1 LKKKKK
7 KERKS
12 ERLEQQRKM
21 PPIELFAA
29 TIFSALSLSH
39 ASITTIPL
47 IPHHVQRERHLKLNN
62 HLHYDYDE
70 DADAGVDADD
80 DAGVDVDA
88 TPSFRRRE
96 EALQV
101 GALYH
106 GYGTHYIDLW
116 CGTPPQRQ
124 TVIVDTGSGV
134 TAFPCSGCKDCG
146 APTYHIDGYFEEA
159 DSSSFEQVA
168 CADCRH
174 GICAKGSEQECQRG
188 ICTKG
193 SEEECKISMSFKI
206 PCGSSWHGF
215 ESKDNCYV
223 GGPHNVALTGDNQGT
238 EDIDPGH
245 ASHFA
250 FPLTFG
256 CQTKLTGLFKT
267 QLADGIMGMEIAKT
281 SFWKQMYDAG
291 KMGDKQQFSLCFAR
305 PPKAARTGTEAGA
318 MTLGGVEKRLH
329 ETDMVFTRKGVGQSG
344 FYTVKLRAVYLRHGG
359 GGESAKSTDPE
370 ATLVNLNLDAG
381 TMNSGGIIVDSGTT
395 DTYWNKHISK
405 AFRDT
410 FKELS
415 GKTYSQ
421 SAMTPMILTDEELA
435 QLPTILFQLEGDE
448 AMNKA
453 INVDA
458 DQVVGL
464 AGAMDADHPFDVIL
478 ALPPSHYMELDN
490 SGKYTARFYDTEGG
504 GSVIGANAMMG
515 HDVLFDNDSTTIG
528 WAESQCDYNKLV
540 TDNRFTDVLEGRKE
554 KVTSAEVEKEEATKS
569 ADEEKEASTEEEE
582 KETESETQAET
593 AEKKKQPPSGSKES
607 HDSQSP
613 ADDIKKAFNG
623 LADACDSNLCRGGIA
638 VAIVVVLFL
647 GCCFGRCCCASKASK
662 PKYGRAEVEL
672 SSFADEDGYK
682 DAPADDAEYGEFETN
697 GNIS

>member
-1 LKKKKK
+1 M
-7 KERKS
+7 S
-12 ERLEQQRKM
+12 
-21 PPIELFAA
+21 PIELFSA
-29 TIFSALSLSH
+29 TVLSALSLSH
-39 ASITTIPL
+39 ASVTTIPL

-62 HLHYDYDE
+62 HLHYDE
-70 DADAGVDADD
+70 NAVADA
-80 DAGVDVDA
+80 DA

-106 GYGTHYIDLW
+106 GYGTHYMDLW

-159 DSSSFEQVA
+159 DSSSFEKMT
-168 CADCRH
+168 CA
-174 GICAKGSEQECQRG
+174 ECQRG
-188 ICTKG
+188 TCT
-193 SEEECKISMSFKI
+193 SSLDQCKMSMSYQE
-206 PCGSSWHGF
+206 GSSWYAF

-223 GGPHNVALTGDNQGT
+223 GGPHNVALTEDNQGT
-238 EDIDPGH
+238 EDIDPDH
-245 ASHFA
+245 ANHFA

-267 QLADGIMGMEIAKT
+267 QLADGIMGMENAKT
-281 SFWKQMYDAG
+281 SFWKQMYEAG

-305 PPKAARTGTEAGA
+305 PPGADRDGTEAGA
-318 MTLGGVEKRLH
+318 MTLGGVEQRLH
-329 ETDMVFTRKGVGQSG
+329 ETDMVFTSKGTGRSG

-359 GGESAKSTDPE
+359 GGESAKSTDSE
-370 ATLVNLNLDAG
+370 ATLVNLNMDAG
-381 TMNSGGIIVDSGTT
+381 TLNSGGIIVDSGTT

-415 GKTYSQ
+415 GRAYTQ
-421 SAMTPMILTDEELA
+421 SAMSLTDEELA

-453 INVDA
+453 INADS

-478 ALPPSHYMELDN
+478 ALPPSHYMEQDN
-490 SGKYTARFYDTEGG
+490 TGKYTARFYDTEGG

-515 HDVLFDNDSTTIG
+515 HDVLFDNDSTKIG

-540 TDNRFTDVLEGRKE
+540 TDNGFTDVLEETAVKTAGKE
-554 KVTSAEVEKEEATKS
+554 KVTPAE
-569 ADEEKEASTEEEE
+569 EEKEASTEEEG
-582 KETESETQAET
+582 KEAESETQAET
-593 AEKKKQPPSGSKES
+593 AAEKKQPPSGSEES

-623 LADACDSNLCRGGIA
+623 LANACDSNLCRGGVA

-647 GCCFGRCCCASKASK
+647 GCCFGSCCCASKASK
-662 PKYGRAEVEL
+662 PKYERAEVEL
-672 SSFADEDGYK
+672 SSFTDEDGYK
-682 DAPADDAEYGEFETN
+682 DAPSDDAEYGEFETD